1 MQNKTKVSGYLL
13 LIGSLFIVLQDCI
26 GYRLGTCDPHYSW
39 DRQPYLLD
47 GILFPM
53 LVIFYLLFTHK
64 VKNNKILIVI
74 AVMEMIVVAVLY
86 IAYYK

>member
-39 DRQPYLLD
+39 VDSRTYWSEYCFPCLLYFTCYLH
-47 GILFPM
+47 I
-53 LVIFYLLFTHK
+53 K
-64 VKNNKILIVI
+64 
-74 AVMEMIVVAVLY
+74 
-86 IAYYK
+86 